1 MQGIRQQTTEQQAHL
16 QYSCELLRLL
26 LHPCLE
32 LGAQSLHSKAAR
44 AAAGAVQQGCDSTVT
59 GSKVSYCFTLTAAQ
73 NDIRAGNKVARIPDR
88 LQPLAKDK
96 IAANLMVQ

>member
-1 MQGIRQQTTEQQAHL
+1 MSWELRACTARLRGLL
-16 QYSCELLRLL
+16 QELY
-26 LHPCLE
+26 
-32 LGAQSLHSKAAR
+32 SKA
-44 AAAGAVQQGCDSTVT
+44 VT

-88 LQPLAKDK
+88 LQPLAKDQ